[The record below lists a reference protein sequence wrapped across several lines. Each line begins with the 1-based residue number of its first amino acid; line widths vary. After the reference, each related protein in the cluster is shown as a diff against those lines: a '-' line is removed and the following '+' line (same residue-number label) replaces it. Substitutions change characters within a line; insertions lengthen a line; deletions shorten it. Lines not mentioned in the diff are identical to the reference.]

1 MKRAIALVAIVAAV
15 VAAPL
20 LWSAGTA
27 RAQALDTLNGEE
39 FEKAFLQQMIMH
51 HAMAVMM
58 ARPIPEKAV
67 HDELKATGQSI
78 ISSQTAEIEQM
89 RGWLKDWYG
98 IDAPMPMMDGQGMMP
113 GMGPGMMPGMQPGQ
127 GQQGQGMMPGMQPG
141 QGQQGQGMMP
151 GMGPGMMPGMD
162 QGMGHRMG
170 MEMMGMMTGLS
181 GPRLEATFMS
191 MMIPHHEGAVSMA
204 RLATDRAV
212 HPEVKQLAEQIIAD
226 QTREIGQFNQWLSAW
241 YSL

>member
-1 MKRAIALVAIVAAV
+1 VKRAIALVAIVAALA
-15 VAAPL
+15 AAPL

-78 ISSQTAEIEQM
+78 ITSQTAEIEQM

-113 GMGPGMMPGMQPGQ
+113 GMGPGMMPGAGQ
-127 GQQGQGMMPGMQPG
+127 GQGPGMMPGMQHG
-141 QGQQGQGMMP
+141 Q
-151 GMGPGMMPGMD
+151 GPGMMPGMD

-204 RLATDRAV
+204 RLAVDRAV
-212 HPEVKQLAEQIIAD
+212 HPELKQLAEQIIAD
-226 QTREIGQFNQWLSAW
+226 QSREIGQFNQWLAAW
-241 YSL
+241 YNL

>member
-1 MKRAIALVAIVAAV
+1 MKRAIALVAIVAAL

-20 LWSAGTA
+20 LWSASTA

-58 ARPIPEKAV
+58 ARPIPERAV

-78 ISSQTAEIEQM
+78 IGSQTAEIEQM

-98 IDAPMPMMDGQGMMP
+98 VDAPMPMMDGQGMMP
-113 GMGPGMMPGMQPGQ
+113 GMHQGQGQGMMPGMNHGA
-127 GQQGQGMMPGMQPG
+127 GQGMMPGMQPG
-141 QGQQGQGMMP
+141 QSQQGQ
-151 GMGPGMMPGMD
+151 GMMPGMD

-191 MMIPHHEGAVSMA
+191 MMIPHHEGATSMA

-212 HPEVKQLAEQIIAD
+212 HPELKQLAEQIIAD

>member
-113 GMGPGMMPGMQPGQ
+113 GMGPGMQPGQ
-127 GQQGQGMMPGMQPG
+127 GQQGQ
-141 QGQQGQGMMP
+141 
-151 GMGPGMMPGMD
+151 GMMPGMD

-181 GPRLEATFMS
+181 GSRLEATFMS
-191 MMIPHHEGAVSMA
+191 MMIPHHEGATSMA
-204 RLATDRAV
+204 RLATERAV
-212 HPEVKQLAEQIIAD
+212 HPELKQLGEQIIAD
-226 QTREIGQFNQWLSAW
+226 QTRETGQFNQWLAAW
-241 YSL
+241 YNL

>member
-1 MKRAIALVAIVAAV
+1 MKRTIALVAIAA
-15 VAAPL
+15 ALLAGPL
-20 LWSAGTA
+20 LWNAASA
-27 RAQALDTLNGEE
+27 RAQSLDALNGEE

-58 ARPIPEKAV
+58 AQPIPEKAV

-113 GMGPGMMPGMQPGQ
+113 GMGSGMMPGMNPGQGQSMMPGMEPGMMPGM
-127 GQQGQGMMPGMQPG
+127 GQGM
-141 QGQQGQGMMP
+141 
-151 GMGPGMMPGMD
+151 GMD
-162 QGMGHRMG
+162 
-170 MEMMGMMTGLS
+170 MMGMMTGLS
-181 GPRLEATFMS
+181 GARLEATFMT

-204 RLATDRAV
+204 RLAADRAV
-212 HPEVKQLAEQIIAD
+212 HPEVKQLAQQIIDD
-226 QTREIGQFNQWLSAW
+226 QTREIGQFNQWLAAW